1 MKVEETS
8 YGYKVM
14 FGGGLLVRDA
24 AGALLSEIK
33 SVIRPGSAFALMVD
47 MRESRAF
54 PAEAQETLKLA
65 ILYLRDAGM
74 ERNACILSST
84 IATLQARRLGRET
97 GVDETS
103 RYIDASAEPDWERI
117 ALDWLLRAIDP
128 QPD

>member
-14 FGGGLLVRDA
+14 FGGFLERNA

-33 SVIRPGSAFALMVD
+33 SVIRPGSAFALLVD

-54 PAEAQETLKLA
+54 AAEAQEILKLA
-65 ILYLRDAGM
+65 ILHCRDAGM
-74 ERNACILSST
+74 ERNACILNST

-117 ALDWLLRAIDP
+117 ALDWLVRAIDP
-128 QPD
+128 QLD

>member
-14 FGGGLLVRDA
+14 FGGFLERNA

-33 SVIRPGSAFALMVD
+33 SVIRPRGSAFALMVD

-54 PAEAQETLKLA
+54 AAEAQETLKLA
-65 ILYLRDAGM
+65 ILHCKDAGM
-74 ERNACILSST
+74 ERNACILSSA

>member
-14 FGGGLLVRDA
+14 FGGGLLARDA

-33 SVIRPGSAFALMVD
+33 RVIRPGSPFALMAD

-54 PAEAQETLKLA
+54 PAEAQEILKLV
-65 ILYLRDAGM
+65 ILHLRDAGM

-103 RYIDASAEPDWERI
+103 RYFDASAEPDWERI